1 MTPRDRSRVPYYW
14 IVDVDGR
21 TIEAYRLAEGQ
32 FRPTGRMG
40 DDPGALTPFPDLTLT
55 PETIWP

>member
-1 MTPRDRSRVPYYW
+1 
-14 IVDVDGR
+14 VDGR

-32 FRPTGRMG
+32 YRPTGRIEG
-40 DDPGALTPFPDLTLT
+40 DSPGALAPFPDLALT